1 VLTHLQNLLLSVSGM
16 RLCTALK
23 QPEASEQGEQGQ
35 RPLPQLLGHLSSAH
49 PEILKYGID
58 RPNKEIIA
66 PKNITQTGQHQ
77 CFWCIAAELFWR
89 RLSAA
94 AYGCALL
101 QLVIFALDE
110 LAVSQATEHQNAT
123 IRRLNL

>member
-1 VLTHLQNLLLSVSGM
+1 M

-58 RPNKEIIA
+58 RPNKGIIA
-66 PKNITQTGQHQ
+66 PKTLPKLANISVSGVLRPNYSGVA
-77 CFWCIAAELFWR
+77 C
-89 RLSAA
+89 
-94 AYGCALL
+94 LL
-101 QLVIFALDE
+101 LRMDAH
-110 LAVSQATEHQNAT
+110 SCS
-123 IRRLNL
+123 

>member
-1 VLTHLQNLLLSVSGM
+1 MLTHLQNLLLSVSGM
-16 RLCTALK
+16 RLCRPTALK

-58 RPNKEIIA
+58 RPNKGIIA
-66 PKNITQTGQHQ
+66 PKILPKNGQHQ
-77 CFWCIAAELFWR
+77 CFWCIAAKLLWR

-94 AYGCALL
+94 ACGCAVLL
-101 QLVIFALDE
+101 LVTFALDE
-110 LAVSQATEHQNAT
+110 LAVS
-123 IRRLNL
+123 